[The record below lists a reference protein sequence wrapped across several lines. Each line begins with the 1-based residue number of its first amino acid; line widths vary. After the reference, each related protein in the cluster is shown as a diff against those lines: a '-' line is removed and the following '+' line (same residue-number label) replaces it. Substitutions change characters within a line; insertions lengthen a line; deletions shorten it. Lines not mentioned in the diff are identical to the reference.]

1 MNKALIGAVTVT
13 LVAAGGWFWTQGPRP
28 VAPAV
33 AATPGAASQTAGAP
47 LAEVI
52 VPAAFSP
59 LARQGET
66 YFNAVCASCHGT
78 NAAGQD
84 GVAPPLVHRIYEPSH
99 HGDMAFVLAARN
111 GVRAHHW
118 PFGNMPPVEQILT
131 DAELG
136 AIVAYIR
143 ELQRANGIN

>member
-1 MNKALIGAVTVT
+1 MNRTLIATLTVALIAGA
-13 LVAAGGWFWTQGPRP
+13 GWYWTQTRSTEDPASGLVSRS
-28 VAPAV
+28 AP
-33 AATPGAASQTAGAP
+33 PEMGSP

-52 VPAAFSP
+52 VPATLSAQ
-59 LARQGET
+59 AQTGET
-66 YFNAVCASCHGT
+66 YFNAVCASCHGA

-118 PFGNMPPVEQILT
+118 PFGNMPPVEQRLT
-131 DAELG
+131 DGELG
-136 AIVAYIR
+136 AIVLYVR